1 MYMYMYNEY
10 RSYKYIFYMTLGVK
24 QHIGRGRVSRRT
36 ENKGLINNQE
46 FIWQNAGIKTVQY
59 WSKYDNSWNHM
70 LTILGKE
77 LVKSYI
83 ERRKNTFLKF
93 TIWENLAGLKNQ
105 SLYTPLPWNFCKIK
119 VIIFIGR
126 VARVSNF
133 N

>member
-1 MYMYMYNEY
+1 
-10 RSYKYIFYMTLGVK
+10 MTLGVK

-83 ERRKNTFLKF
+83 ERRKKNIFEIHYLRKPSWFERSKFIYTSTLK
-93 TIWENLAGLKNQ
+93 LL
-105 SLYTPLPWNFCKIK
+105 
-119 VIIFIGR
+119 
-126 VARVSNF
+126 
-133 N
+133 